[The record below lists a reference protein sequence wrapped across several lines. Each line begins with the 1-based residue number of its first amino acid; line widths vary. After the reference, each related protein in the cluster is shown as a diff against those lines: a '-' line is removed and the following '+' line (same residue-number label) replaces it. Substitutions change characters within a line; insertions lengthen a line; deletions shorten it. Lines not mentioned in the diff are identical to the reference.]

1 MKEDFVRRFGM
12 GALCLGLY
20 IDPTYRPNMG
30 GWIMKCQNPNCQQ
43 KAKYDVLGAKI
54 CEEHTPKYMKKP
66 ENELEE

>member
-1 MKEDFVRRFGM
+1 
-12 GALCLGLY
+12 
-20 IDPTYRPNMG
+20 
-30 GWIMKCQNPNCQQ
+30 MKCQNPNCQQ